1 MNHIKSLLGLL
12 LLLVL
17 ESCANSTKTE
27 IYQKKRDVVT
37 NVHSLVTEIQTD
49 PVLIGSIA
57 RPCVLGNYVIIADF
71 NSPDR
76 LIHLFRKANSVT
88 FGAAPRLYA
97 ASMIRSVLRTVTP
110 LLKIPRARARPRLS

>member
-27 IYQKKRDVVT
+27 IYQKERAVIT
-37 NVHSLVTEIQTD
+37 NVHSLGTEIQTD

-76 LIHLFRKANSVT
+76 LIHLFRKDNFKSVGGIT
-88 FGAAPRLYA
+88 TNQL
-97 ASMIRSVLRTVTP
+97 I
-110 LLKIPRARARPRLS
+110 